1 MDLNNITVDDLK
13 EKFAAI
19 DKKTLIKFGIGFGA
33 IIIFLIIYYA
43 ILSPM
48 VDQRK
53 AKFEDK
59 LLKQQEI
66 QQFDNDI
73 IAIKSKIKK
82 LEPIVAK
89 NSTLFHS
96 KAEVEGLYKSLSR
109 FAGAYGLVISKIEK
123 NKPVPVVKEGVAQMA
138 EELLEPNQVSYFK
151 IPVDYEIKGNF
162 LSYIKFKRAVARSK
176 KMLNFDK
183 ELINVVQNDKNGSV
197 IATGEL
203 TIVGLPNEFFK
214 ILIALFFLFFA
225 SISFADNH
233 GTNLTDGVKEI
244 VDELQEEEVPLND
257 PFAGNEGSTGS
268 LDASIPDE
276 EKQDEMSLYNFKLAG
291 LISGKDNSYIS
302 LVNAGGE
309 VITVTLGQ
317 FLGKI
322 KLVDLRITEAIF
334 EKEDK
339 SFVIIDFNNVIREA
353 NEY

>member
-1 MDLNNITVDDLK
+1 MN
-13 EKFAAI
+13 
-19 DKKTLIKFGIGFGA
+19 
-33 IIIFLIIYYA
+33 
-43 ILSPM
+43 
-48 VDQRK
+48 
-53 AKFEDK
+53 
-59 LLKQQEI
+59 
-66 QQFDNDI
+66 
-73 IAIKSKIKK
+73 
-82 LEPIVAK
+82 
-89 NSTLFHS
+89 
-96 KAEVEGLYKSLSR
+96 
-109 FAGAYGLVISKIEK
+109 
-123 NKPVPVVKEGVAQMA
+123 
-138 EELLEPNQVSYFK
+138 
-151 IPVDYEIKGNF
+151 
-162 LSYIKFKRAVARSK
+162 
-176 KMLNFDK
+176 
-183 ELINVVQNDKNGSV
+183 
-197 IATGEL
+197 
-203 TIVGLPNEFFK
+203 FFK

-233 GTNLTDGVKEI
+233 GTNLTDGAKEI
-244 VDELQEEEVPLND
+244 VDELEEEVPLND

-268 LDASIPDE
+268 LDASISDE